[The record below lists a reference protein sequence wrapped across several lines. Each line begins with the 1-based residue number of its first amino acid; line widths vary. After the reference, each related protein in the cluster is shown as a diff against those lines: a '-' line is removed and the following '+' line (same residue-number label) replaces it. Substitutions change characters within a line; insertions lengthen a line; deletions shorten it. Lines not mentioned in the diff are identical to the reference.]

1 MDKYDRALLAALLE
15 NGRLSFAELARRIN
29 LSPPA
34 VADRVARLEADGV
47 ITGYHASVD
56 LSKLG
61 RPIQCLIELR
71 LNDHRGALQ
80 LERLTE
86 IPQVIDCYRVTGES
100 CVMLRV
106 TVADTAE
113 LERLIDQLAQHGASK
128 TSLVLSTTLD
138 GRVHPAMLQGG
149 A

>member
-15 NGRLSFAELARRIN
+15 NGRLPFAELARRIN

-56 LSKLG
+56 LAKLG

-71 LNDHRGALQ
+71 LNDHRGASL
-80 LERLTE
+80 LGRLAE
-86 IPQVIDCYRVTGES
+86 IPQIIDCHRITGES
-100 CVMLRV
+100 CVMLKVAV
-106 TVADTAE
+106 TCTAE
-113 LERLIDQLAQHGASK
+113 LEELIDQLAQYGASK
-128 TSLVLSTTLD
+128 TSLMLSTTLD
-138 GRVHPAMLQGG
+138 GRVHPAMLQSG
-149 A
+149 

>member
-15 NGRLSFAELARRIN
+15 DGRMSFAELARRIN

-56 LSKLG
+56 LSKMG
-61 RPIQCLIELR
+61 RSIQCLIEMR
-71 LNDHRGALQ
+71 LNDHRSKAMLDP
-80 LERLTE
+80 LLE
-86 IPQVIDCYRVTGES
+86 IPQIIDCYRITGEA
-100 CVMLRV
+100 CVMLK
-106 TVADTAE
+106 VAVSCTRE
-113 LERLIDQLAQHGASK
+113 LEELIDRLAQFGTSK
-128 TSLVLSTTLD
+128 TSLVLSTPFS

-149 A
+149 

>member
-15 NGRLSFAELARRIN
+15 NGRLPFAELARRIN

-56 LSKLG
+56 LAKLG

-71 LNDHRGALQ
+71 LNDHRGAGL
-80 LERLTE
+80 LGRLAE
-86 IPQVIDCYRVTGES
+86 IPQIIDCHRITGGS
-100 CVMLRV
+100 CVMLKVAV
-106 TVADTAE
+106 TCTAE
-113 LERLIDQLAQHGASK
+113 LEELIDQLAQYGASK
-128 TSLVLSTTLD
+128 TSLMLSTTLD

-149 A
+149 

>member
-34 VADRVARLEADGV
+34 VADRVARLEADGI

-56 LSKLG
+56 LAKLG

-71 LNDHRGALQ
+71 LNDHRGASL
-80 LERLTE
+80 LGRLAE
-86 IPQVIDCYRVTGES
+86 IPQIIDCHRITGES
-100 CVMLRV
+100 CVMLKVAV
-106 TVADTAE
+106 TCTAE
-113 LERLIDQLAQHGASK
+113 LEELIDQLAQYGASK
-128 TSLVLSTTLD
+128 TSLMLSTTLD
-138 GRVHPAMLQGG
+138 GRVHPAMLQSG
-149 A
+149 

>member
-15 NGRLSFAELARRIN
+15 NGRLPFAELARRIN

-56 LSKLG
+56 LAKLG

-71 LNDHRGALQ
+71 LNDHRGASL
-80 LERLTE
+80 LGRLAE
-86 IPQVIDCYRVTGES
+86 IPQIIDCHRITGES
-100 CVMLRV
+100 CVMLKVAV
-106 TVADTAE
+106 TCTAE
-113 LERLIDQLAQHGASK
+113 LEELIDQLAQYGASK
-128 TSLVLSTTLD
+128 TSLMLSTTLD

-149 A
+149 